1 MKYIKF
7 ELKSNGDGT
16 YQPLYYDADDGIT
29 KEQQAEYDA
38 AAKILRDAEAANNP
52 PEI

>member
-29 KEQQAEYDA
+29 KEAQEEYDRVA
-38 AAKILRDAEAANNP
+38 ALSRENIDK